1 MIKPIQAP
9 ICPAAALPVT
19 TASGP
24 PIHGGRLHQAAQR
37 FAIPVCEWID
47 LSTGINPH
55 PYPLPDVPASVW
67 QQLPDQDD
75 RLHAVAASYYGSK
88 SILPV
93 SGSQAAIEIL
103 PRLKAPGRVGILSPA
118 YAEYAYQ
125 WQRQGHRVEE
135 LTAAELEARLP
146 YLDVVVVIRPN
157 NPTTELLSEQRLLRW
172 LAVLQ
177 QHQGWLVVDEA
188 FLDATPESS
197 LLSMIRD
204 TPMEGLI
211 VLRSV
216 GKFFGLAGIR
226 LGFVW
231 AQQSLLQAIAQLQPL
246 WAVSSVARWAGT
258 IALGDD
264 EWQSQMRQLLSIE
277 TQRLAALL
285 QQQSFSCVSTPLF
298 CTLGSNAA
306 LSVDAAEIFQQLAK
320 RGVLV
325 RYFAQDQTLRLGL
338 PANESAWQRLEASLA
353 GLHRS
358 LKGG

>member
-1 MIKPIQAP
+1 MA
-9 ICPAAALPVT
+9 
-19 TASGP
+19 
-24 PIHGGRLHQAAQR
+24 
-37 FAIPVCEWID
+37 
-47 LSTGINPH
+47 
-55 PYPLPDVPASVW
+55 
-67 QQLPDQDD
+67 DD

-246 WAVSSVARWAGT
+246 WA
-258 IALGDD
+258 LGDD